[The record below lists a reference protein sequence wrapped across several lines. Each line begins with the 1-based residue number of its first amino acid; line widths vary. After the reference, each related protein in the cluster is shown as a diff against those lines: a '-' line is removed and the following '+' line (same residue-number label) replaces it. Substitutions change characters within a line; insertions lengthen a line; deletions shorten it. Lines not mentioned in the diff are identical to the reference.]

1 MPDDLEP
8 QPAAPPLDACAGALH
23 CPPPNLPERE
33 SSTLVSIECSQ
44 KRKEAL
50 NIAILPCFCSSI
62 LAASCKIMR
71 CFICLGLCLGGWGRQ
86 KRSEDGPRGQE
97 PAAKHESSKYT
108 AESDLSFFFQMDPA
122 SWLNARYTYC
132 LPNSYHG
139 NYLLQLLF
147 NTALDQSFLLI
158 LFLFLLQFNTVH
170 SQGSALLPFSS
181 ADSLSE

>member
-23 CPPPNLPERE
+23 CPP
-33 SSTLVSIECSQ
+33 
-44 KRKEAL
+44 KGRKH
-50 NIAILPCFCSSI
+50 SI
-62 LAASCKIMR
+62 LQFFHVSAVAYWLLAARLCAVLYALVFVWEVGGDRNVQKMD
-71 CFICLGLCLGGWGRQ
+71 LGA
-86 KRSEDGPRGQE
+86 RSLQLSM
-97 PAAKHESSKYT
+97 K